1 MGQGFCGA
9 GLSASQLERR
19 TTVTTKLTIPEVQSW
34 KGQRTFTM
42 LTAYDAP
49 MARLVDEAGIDVIL
63 VGDSLGMVMLG
74 YAGTAPVTMDEMLH
88 HARAVGRTARRAL
101 LVGDLPF
108 MSYQADTAEA
118 IRNAGRHIKEAGM
131 DCVKLEGTARQAP
144 IARAI
149 VDAGIAVIGHIGLTP
164 QTAASLG
171 GMTVVGG
178 KDLAAARRLLDD
190 ALAMEQ
196 AGCWAVLLEAV
207 PAPLA
212 ALITRRLS
220 VPTIGIGAG
229 PDVDGQVLVT
239 HEMLGLFPGFGL
251 PFGRRYADAG
261 ALMRQGIA
269 QFAEDVRSGAFPGPE
284 NSFPLDEQI
293 LRALGDATDRS
304 GHGVG

>member
-1 MGQGFCGA
+1 MPTA
-9 GLSASQLERR
+9 
-19 TTVTTKLTIPEVQSW
+19 KLTIPALQSW
-34 KGQRTFTM
+34 KGQQKFSM

-49 MARLVDEAGIDVIL
+49 LARLVDEAGVDVIL

-74 YAGTAPVTMDEMLH
+74 YPGTAPVTMDEMIH
-88 HARAVGRTARRAL
+88 HAKAVGRTARRAV
-101 LVGDLPF
+101 LVGDMPF
-108 MSYQADTAEA
+108 MSYQAGDLAEA
-118 IRNAGRHIKEAGM
+118 VRNAARHIKEAGM

-149 VDAGIAVIGHIGLTP
+149 VEAGIAVIGHIGLTP

-178 KDLAAARRLLDD
+178 KDAQAARSLIDD

-207 PAPLA
+207 PAALA
-212 ALITRRLS
+212 SIITRKLR

-251 PFGRRYADAG
+251 PFGRLYVNAG
-261 ALMRQGIA
+261 ALMRDGITRYVA
-269 QFAEDVRSGAFPGPE
+269 DIHAGSFPGAE
-284 NSFPLDEQI
+284 NSFPVDEAI
-293 LRALGDATDRS
+293 LRELEG
-304 GHGVG
+304 

>member
-1 MGQGFCGA
+1 M
-9 GLSASQLERR
+9 S
-19 TTVTTKLTIPEVQSW
+19 KLTIPELQSW
-34 KGQRTFTM
+34 KGARPFTM

-49 MARLVDEAGIDVIL
+49 LARLVDEAGIDVIL

-74 YAGTAPVTMDEMLH
+74 YPGTAPVTMDEIVH
-88 HARAVGRTARRAL
+88 HAKAVGRTARRAV
-101 LVGDLPF
+101 LVGDMPF
-108 MSYQADTAEA
+108 LSYQADTAEA

-131 DCVKLEGTARQAP
+131 DCVKLEGTAKQAP
-144 IARAI
+144 VARAI

-178 KDLAAARRLLDD
+178 KSAAAARQLLDD
-190 ALAMEQ
+190 ALAMEA

-207 PAPLA
+207 PAALA
-212 ALITRRLS
+212 AVITRRLR

-229 PDVDGQVLVT
+229 PHVDGQVLVT

-261 ALMRQGIA
+261 ALMRQGIEQYA
-269 QFAEDVRSGAFPGPE
+269 ADVRSGGFPGPE
-284 NSFPLDEQI
+284 NSFPIDESF
-293 LRALGDATDRS
+293 LRELEG
-304 GHGVG
+304 

>member
-1 MGQGFCGA
+1 M
-9 GLSASQLERR
+9 S
-19 TTVTTKLTIPEVQSW
+19 KLTIPELQSW
-34 KGQRTFTM
+34 KGERPFTM

-49 MARLVDEAGIDVIL
+49 LARLVDEAGIDVIL

-74 YAGTAPVTMDEMLH
+74 YPGTAPVTMDEIVH
-88 HARAVGRTARRAL
+88 HAKAVGRTARRAV
-101 LVGDLPF
+101 LVGDMPF
-108 MSYQADTAEA
+108 LSYQADTAEA

-131 DCVKLEGTARQAP
+131 DCVKLEGTAKQAP
-144 IARAI
+144 VARAI

-178 KDLAAARRLLDD
+178 KSAAAARQLLDD
-190 ALAMEQ
+190 ALAMEA

-207 PAPLA
+207 PAALA
-212 ALITRRLS
+212 AVITRRLR

-229 PDVDGQVLVT
+229 PHVDGQVLVT

-261 ALMRQGIA
+261 ALMRQGIEQYA
-269 QFAEDVRSGAFPGPE
+269 ADVRSGGFPGPE
-284 NSFPLDEQI
+284 NSFPIDESF
-293 LRALGDATDRS
+293 LRELEG
-304 GHGVG
+304 

>member
-1 MGQGFCGA
+1 MTA
-9 GLSASQLERR
+9 
-19 TTVTTKLTIPEVQSW
+19 KLTIPEVQSW
-34 KGQRTFTM
+34 KGRRKFTM

-49 MARLVDEAGIDVIL
+49 MARLVDEAGVDLIL

-74 YAGTAPVTMDEMLH
+74 YPGTSPVTMDEMIH
-88 HARAVGRTARRAL
+88 HAKAVGRTAKRAI
-101 LVGDLPF
+101 LVGDMPF
-108 MSYQADTAEA
+108 MSYQAADLAEA
-118 IRNAGRHIKEAGM
+118 VRNAARHIKEAGM
-131 DCVKLEGTARQAP
+131 DCVKLEGTAKQAP
-144 IARAI
+144 VARAI

-178 KDLAAARRLLDD
+178 GSAAAARALLDD
-190 ALAMEQ
+190 ALAMEA

-212 ALITRRLS
+212 AIVTRRLK

-261 ALMRQGIA
+261 ALMRQGIEQYMA
-269 QFAEDVRSGAFPGPE
+269 DVHSGAFPGPE
-284 NSFPLDEQI
+284 NTFPLDEAI
-293 LRALGDATDRS
+293 LRELEA
-304 GHGVG
+304 

>member
-1 MGQGFCGA
+1 M
-9 GLSASQLERR
+9 
-19 TTVTTKLTIPEVQSW
+19 TTKLRIPEVQSW
-34 KGQRTFTM
+34 KGRRKFTM

-49 MARLVDEAGIDVIL
+49 LARLVDEAGVDVIL

-74 YAGTAPVTMDEMLH
+74 YPGTSPVTMDEMIH
-88 HARAVGRTARRAL
+88 HAKAVGRTARRAL
-101 LVGDLPF
+101 LVGDMPF
-108 MSYQADTAEA
+108 MSYQAADLAEA
-118 IRNAGRHIKEAGM
+118 VRNAARHIKEAGM

-149 VDAGIAVIGHIGLTP
+149 VEAGIAVIGHIGLTP

-178 KDLAAARRLLDD
+178 GSAAAARALLDD
-190 ALAMEQ
+190 ALAMEA

-212 ALITRRLS
+212 AIITRRLKI
-220 VPTIGIGAG
+220 PTIGIGAG

-239 HEMLGLFPGFGL
+239 HEMLGLFAGFGL

-261 ALMRQGIA
+261 ALMRQGVEQYMA
-269 QFAEDVRSGAFPGPE
+269 DVHAGAFPGPE
-284 NSFPLDEQI
+284 NTFPLDEAI
-293 LRALGDATDRS
+293 LRELEG
-304 GHGVG
+304 